1 MHMFHTK
8 CKASRVWSTLQL
20 NVFWGVKHWC
30 FLCWLA
36 WKFLLGRK
44 QSQLIT
50 EIHIISKKK
59 GKRLLNKLV
68 YFQSLSNRALY
79 FKIKAKPAKHSL
91 WMAKKR
97 VSWRKK
103 NPPKHKI
110 TPQEALFSWWG
121 SRRPDPMQWITDLQH
136 RRVLHLQ
143 QTGTGAD
150 SLSKL
155 GYKFGMLR
163 FWIPMRL

>member
-36 WKFLLGRK
+36 WKFLLRRK

-50 EIHIISKKK
+50 EIRMISKKK
-59 GKRLLNKLV
+59 GKRLLNKLI

-79 FKIKAKPAKHSL
+79 FKIKAKPAKYSL

-97 VSWRKK
+97 ICLREKK
-103 NPPKHKI
+103 TSKTQNNSPRSPVLLVRLEKARSN
-110 TPQEALFSWWG
+110 ALDH
-121 SRRPDPMQWITDLQH
+121 RPAVQRSTAPTKDRDRSFVKAGL
-136 RRVLHLQ
+136 
-143 QTGTGAD
+143 
-150 SLSKL
+150 
-155 GYKFGMLR
+155 
-163 FWIPMRL
+163 